1 MTAYEIVMVIL
12 EVIGLLISSGLLLVA
27 LLNFL
32 DKRWSAMRHADSGQT
47 LCVCPLSRRSPYAFS
62 HECACLCASTR
73 QSPSAHLRMAHHYA
87 QTFSLAERLKATED
101 LNLRL
106 Q

>member
-47 LCVCPLSRRSPYAFS
+47 LCVCPLSRRSPYAAENGGS
-62 HECACLCASTR
+62 LLRASS
-73 QSPSAHLRMAHHYA
+73 QILPPFLPRMAHCYRA
-87 QTFSLAERLKATED
+87 KNASPVCNQER
-101 LNLRL
+101 RCP
-106 Q
+106 

>member
-32 DKRWSAMRHADSGQT
+32 DKRKSKH
-47 LCVCPLSRRSPYAFS
+47 
-62 HECACLCASTR
+62 
-73 QSPSAHLRMAHHYA
+73 
-87 QTFSLAERLKATED
+87 K
-101 LNLRL
+101 
-106 Q
+106 